1 MHQPADVVVRN
12 APVCLWLVMEWER
25 PSERIRE
32 LMRQGAE
39 IALNARPEWLEE
51 LDDATLAA
59 EPMRTVADDP
69 VLTAATR
76 RSNRDNLLHWAAAN
90 VRDPGA
96 PVPAN
101 LGSEPLGIARDL
113 VRRGLDDSALHSY
126 RIGQNVAWRR
136 WMEIVF
142 ELTSDPQE
150 LRELLDISSR
160 SITSFIDATVAGV
173 SAQMQAEREEL
184 TRGTHAERR
193 ETVAL
198 ILDGAPITAQRA
210 EARLGYPLNQAH
222 TAAIVW
228 SDEPDAHLSHL
239 ERAAEALTESASAP
253 RQLSVLAS
261 AATRWVWIPGR
272 TPPDPHRLDAAL
284 LQHPGV
290 HIALGP
296 TADGIEGF
304 RRSHLDALTTQRM
317 LARLNST
324 QRIASFNDVQ
334 LVSLITH
341 DPEQADQFIKHTLGE
356 LESASPELQHT
367 VLCYI
372 NEQCNAARAAT
383 RLYTHRNTLLR
394 RITRAEELLPQP
406 LDRNSVHVAVALEA
420 LHWRGN
426 YT

>member
-32 LMRQGAE
+32 LRRQGAE

-198 ILDGAPITAQRA
+198 ILDGAPHHRPASRSPPRLPAQPTTHRRHRVERRTGCASEPPRTSGRGTHRIRLRPKATERPGQRRHPLGVDTRPHPSRPAPARRCIVTASRRPHRSRAHRGRNRRVSSQPPRRAHHPTHAGPPQLHPTHRQLQRRP
-210 EARLGYPLNQAH
+210 ARLTDH
-222 TAAIVW
+222 
-228 SDEPDAHLSHL
+228 
-239 ERAAEALTESASAP
+239 P
-253 RQLSVLAS
+253 R
-261 AATRWVWIPGR
+261 P
-272 TPPDPHRLDAAL
+272 
-284 LQHPGV
+284 
-290 HIALGP
+290 
-296 TADGIEGF
+296 
-304 RRSHLDALTTQRM
+304 
-317 LARLNST
+317 
-324 QRIASFNDVQ
+324 
-334 LVSLITH
+334 
-341 DPEQADQFIKHTLGE
+341 
-356 LESASPELQHT
+356 
-367 VLCYI
+367 
-372 NEQCNAARAAT
+372 
-383 RLYTHRNTLLR
+383 
-394 RITRAEELLPQP
+394 
-406 LDRNSVHVAVALEA
+406 
-420 LHWRGN
+420 
-426 YT
+426 